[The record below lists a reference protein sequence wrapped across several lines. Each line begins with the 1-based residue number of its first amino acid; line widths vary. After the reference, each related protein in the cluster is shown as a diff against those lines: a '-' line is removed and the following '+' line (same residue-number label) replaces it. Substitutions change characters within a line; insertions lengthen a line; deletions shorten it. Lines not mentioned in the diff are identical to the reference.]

1 MERLVLDTDVVS
13 RFVQG
18 RLPEELTGAL
28 RGKIL
33 LIAFVTVGEL
43 YKGAYQAGWGRRRLD
58 ALEAWLHLYT
68 ILPYDEEVARVWG
81 EVSARGARSGRS
93 VAPNDAWIAACCL
106 AAEYPLMTLNH
117 RHFESIEGITLAP

>member
-1 MERLVLDTDVVS
+1 VERLVLDTDVVS

-43 YKGAYQAGWGRRRLD
+43 YKGAY
-58 ALEAWLHLYT
+58 
-68 ILPYDEEVARVWG
+68 
-81 EVSARGARSGRS
+81 
-93 VAPNDAWIAACCL
+93 
-106 AAEYPLMTLNH
+106 
-117 RHFESIEGITLAP
+117 